1 MLRTSSVA
9 LVFSALL
16 ALSVTTANGQGF
28 LLSPENLDK
37 DGMEFAKVLGN
48 GDDGYYV
55 LLSNLPID
63 NERTRTGLR
72 LRKNE
77 ICFFGT
83 DLRLKWKK
91 PQNPIPA
98 SGDVDACFVFQG
110 KVACITRVSSK
121 GTGEMQFF
129 MQVFNANGEQT
140 VREQLVYS
148 QPYKKGSSFGGV
160 KSLTSGENDLF
171 VIAFA
176 ERDESG
182 IQIHACASD
191 STFRPIWQRN
201 WSLSGSSEFS
211 SIGDWGLLDEAR
223 FYCLAS
229 RPVSIPGRKREE
241 SSAFSLH
248 VFDLSKNAVSSFS
261 FNTENQS
268 MQEAAVVHDRKN
280 SRLLLAG
287 FISDNTSYSGVS
299 LLCGQLS
306 LDTLKELQ
314 TIRGRIS
321 LDEQKKLIGRRNSGG
336 SIGLDEYPIRR
347 LWARSDGGLLLIA
360 ESITI
365 SETAFYDYFTQTYN
379 RRIEYHFDNIVILS
393 VNPDGTTDWSQVI
406 EKEQRSLD
414 DEGLFSSF
422 NTLLLPDELVL
433 VYGRN
438 PGRYSELFLKSVRP
452 DGTTQAIRSAG
463 AGEQFALMPR
473 FGKQVD
479 ENLFLGP
486 AQHKKKLFL
495 VKISL

>member
-1 MLRTSSVA
+1 MHNSSVKA
-9 LVFSALL
+9 LFSL
-16 ALSVTTANGQGF
+16 ALFTLTFSWVRGQEF
-28 LLSPENLDK
+28 QLSPENMDK

-48 GDDGYYV
+48 GQDGYYV

-72 LRKNE
+72 QRRNE
-77 ICFFGT
+77 VCFYGT
-83 DLRLKWKK
+83 DLKLKWRKA
-91 PQNPIPA
+91 QNPVPA
-98 SGDVDACFVFQG
+98 SGDIDACFVFEE
-110 KVACITRVSSK
+110 KLVCLTRLNSK
-121 GTGEMQFF
+121 GLGELQFF
-129 MQVFNANGEQT
+129 MQVYNVNGEQT
-140 VREQLVYS
+140 VREQLIYS
-148 QPYKKGSSFGGV
+148 QTIEKGSSFGGV
-160 KSLTSGENDLF
+160 KFLTSPQNEIF
-171 VIAFA
+171 VLAFA
-176 ERDESG
+176 EQDESG
-182 IQIHACASD
+182 ISIHACASD
-191 STFRPIWQRN
+191 SLFRPIWQRN

-211 SIGDWGLLDEAR
+211 SVGDWGLLDETR

-229 RPVSIPGRKREE
+229 KPVSISGRKREE

-248 VFDLSKNAVSSFS
+248 VFDLARNAVSSYS

-268 MQEAAVVHDRKN
+268 MQEAAVVHDRN
-280 SRLLLAG
+280 NRRILLAG

-306 LDTLKELQ
+306 LDTLNELR
-314 TIRGRIS
+314 TVRGRIS
-321 LDEQKKLIGRRNSGG
+321 LDEHKKLIGRRNSGG

-347 LWARSDGGLLLIA
+347 LWARSDGGLVLIA
-360 ESITI
+360 EAISI

-438 PGRYSELFLKSVRP
+438 PGRYNELFLKSIRP
-452 DGTTQAIRSAG
+452 DGTTQSLRSAG

-479 ENLFLGP
+479 ETIFLGP

-495 VKISL
+495 VKITL

>member
-1 MLRTSSVA
+1 MHKTGGILRFFIAVLTLCVTS
-9 LVFSALL
+9 
-16 ALSVTTANGQGF
+16 ANGQNF
-28 LLSPENLDK
+28 ALSSTNLDE

-48 GDDGYYV
+48 GDDGYFV

-98 SGDVDACFVFQG
+98 TGDIDACFVFQD
-110 KVACITRVSSK
+110 KLICITRLS
-121 GTGEMQFF
+121 GRGNGEMQLY
-129 MQVFNANGEQT
+129 MQVFNTNGDQT
-140 VREQLVYS
+140 VREQLLFS
-148 QPYKKGSSFGGV
+148 QPYRKGNSYGTI
-160 KSLTSGENDLF
+160 KPLTTPGNDLF
-171 VIAFA
+171 VLAFA

-182 IQIHACASD
+182 IHIHASASD
-191 STFRPIWQRN
+191 TSFRPSWQRK
-201 WSLSGSSEFS
+201 WSLPGSNEFS
-211 SIGDWGLLDEAR
+211 SIGDWGLLDDNR

-229 RPVSIPGRKREE
+229 KPVTIPGRKRVE
-241 SSAFSLH
+241 SAAFTLH
-248 VFDLSKNAVSSFS
+248 VCDLTQNAVSTFA
-261 FNTENQS
+261 FNNENQS

-280 SRLLLAG
+280 RQILLSG
-287 FISDNTSYSGVS
+287 FVSDNTSYSGVS
-299 LLCGQLS
+299 LLCGQLA
-306 LDTLKELQ
+306 LDTLKELR
-314 TIRGRIS
+314 TFRGNIS
-321 LDEQKKLIGRRNSGG
+321 LDEHKKLIGRRNAGG

-360 ESITI
+360 EAITI

-379 RRIEYHFDNIVILS
+379 RRVEYHFDNIVILS
-393 VNPDGTTDWSQVI
+393 INPDGTTDWSQVI

-422 NTLLLPDELVL
+422 NTLLLPEELVIL
-433 VYGRN
+433 YGRN
-438 PGRYSELFLKSVRP
+438 PGRYSELYLKSIRP
-452 DGTTQAIRSAG
+452 DGSTQDIRSAG

-479 ENLFLGP
+479 ETVFLGP

-495 VKISL
+495 VKIVL